1 METILRGSTQSVTI
15 SPEWLVVIIGERI
28 NPTGRRRL
36 AAQLREGDLS
46 LVRQE
51 AQAQVAQ
58 GAAVIDVNVGAAG
71 VDQVEMLPRAVAAAA
86 EAVDVPLA
94 IDTDNPQALE
104 AALALC
110 PGRPLVNSVT
120 GEEKSLQAV
129 LPLVKE
135 YGAAVI
141 ALTMDEA
148 GIPDTPEKRLGVA
161 RKIVERAEA
170 MGIPRQDVIV
180 DCLALCVGAD
190 HRAAAVTLEAMRRV
204 REELGV
210 NLVLGASNISFGL
223 PDRAAINDLFLA
235 MAICQ
240 GLTCAI
246 TDPAHTRR
254 AILISDLLMG
264 RDEFA
269 MHYIS
274 FFRQQQ
280 G

>member
-1 METILRGSTQSVTI
+1 
-15 SPEWLVVIIGERI
+15 
-28 NPTGRRRL
+28 
-36 AAQLREGDLS
+36 
-46 LVRQE
+46 
-51 AQAQVAQ
+51 
-58 GAAVIDVNVGAAG
+58 
-71 VDQVEMLPRAVAAAA
+71 
-86 EAVDVPLA
+86 
-94 IDTDNPQALE
+94 
-104 AALALC
+104 
-110 PGRPLVNSVT
+110 
-120 GEEKSLQAV
+120 
-129 LPLVKE
+129 
-135 YGAAVI
+135 
-141 ALTMDEA
+141 
-148 GIPDTPEKRLGVA
+148 
-161 RKIVERAEA
+161 
-170 MGIPRQDVIV
+170 
-180 DCLALCVGAD
+180 
-190 HRAAAVTLEAMRRV
+190 LEAMRWV

>member
-1 METILRGSTQSVTI
+1 VETILRGSTQSVTI